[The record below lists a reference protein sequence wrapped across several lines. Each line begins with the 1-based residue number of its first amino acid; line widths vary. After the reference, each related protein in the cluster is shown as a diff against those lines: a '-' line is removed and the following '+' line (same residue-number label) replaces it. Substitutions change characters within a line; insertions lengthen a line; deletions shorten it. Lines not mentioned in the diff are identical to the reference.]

1 MLINSLVGKQG
12 IETTSL
18 IEVIE
23 FATLSCYYIL
33 LQVVQWAAFYCW
45 KGDAILPMTG
55 RCREPNCH
63 AVVIRPL
70 HYCTKHADKE
80 AAYQASRE
88 RWTNRTDNSKR
99 YKDYNKRKREY
110 SDIKVEQNKFYQSK
124 QWKSIRDVV
133 RRRDNFLCQY
143 CKAHNRVRTGKIV
156 DHIVPVEFDLNGK
169 TIMDNL
175 AFCCSK
181 CHTRKTKWE
190 QIYYGTG
197 YGNKTKNV
205 IPIKNVKDVP
215 DFQKNE
221 R

>member
-1 MLINSLVGKQG
+1 
-12 IETTSL
+12 
-18 IEVIE
+18 
-23 FATLSCYYIL
+23 
-33 LQVVQWAAFYCW
+33 
-45 KGDAILPMTG
+45 MTG
-55 RCREPNCH
+55 RCRELNCH
-63 AVVIRPL
+63 AMVIRPL

-88 RWTNRTDNSKR
+88 RWTNRNDNTKR

-169 TIMDNL
+169 TVMDNL

-205 IPIKNVKDVP
+205 IPIKNIKDVP

-221 R
+221 Q

>member
-1 MLINSLVGKQG
+1 
-12 IETTSL
+12 
-18 IEVIE
+18 
-23 FATLSCYYIL
+23 
-33 LQVVQWAAFYCW
+33 
-45 KGDAILPMTG
+45 
-55 RCREPNCH
+55 
-63 AVVIRPL
+63 
-70 HYCTKHADKE
+70 
-80 AAYQASRE
+80 
-88 RWTNRTDNSKR
+88 
-99 YKDYNKRKREY
+99 
-110 SDIKVEQNKFYQSK
+110 
-124 QWKSIRDVV
+124 
-133 RRRDNFLCQY
+133 
-143 CKAHNRVRTGKIV
+143 

>member
-1 MLINSLVGKQG
+1 M
-12 IETTSL
+12 
-18 IEVIE
+18 
-23 FATLSCYYIL
+23 
-33 LQVVQWAAFYCW
+33 
-45 KGDAILPMTG
+45 PMTG

-80 AAYQASRE
+80 AAYQESRE
-88 RWTNRTDNSKR
+88 RWTNRTDNTKR

>member
-1 MLINSLVGKQG
+1 MSGFDSL
-12 IETTSL
+12 T
-18 IEVIE
+18 
-23 FATLSCYYIL
+23 CYYIL

-63 AVVIRPL
+63 AMVIRPL

-88 RWTNRTDNSKR
+88 RWTNRNDDTKR

-143 CKAHNRVRTGKIV
+143 CKAHNRVR
-156 DHIVPVEFDLNGK
+156 
-169 TIMDNL
+169 
-175 AFCCSK
+175 
-181 CHTRKTKWE
+181 
-190 QIYYGTG
+190 
-197 YGNKTKNV
+197 
-205 IPIKNVKDVP
+205 
-215 DFQKNE
+215 
-221 R
+221 

>member
-1 MLINSLVGKQG
+1 MR
-12 IETTSL
+12 
-18 IEVIE
+18 
-23 FATLSCYYIL
+23 
-33 LQVVQWAAFYCW
+33 
-45 KGDAILPMTG
+45 GDAILPMTG

-63 AVVIRPL
+63 AVVVRPL

-88 RWTNRTDNSKR
+88 RWANRNDDTKR

-169 TIMDNL
+169 TVMDNL